1 MSLVHTDQQ
10 NAAIK
15 VVTSINDIARVGGAD
30 STVSGN
36 ATVTA
41 LIAAINA
48 LAPVAAAGPDANRQI
63 GIGLRMGVNAGLL
76 SETHGQT
83 TIAGLVSAVNANL
96 DVALQAAYSAGGLP
110 E

>member
-1 MSLVHTDQQ
+1 MATHTDQQ
-10 NAAIK
+10 NVAIK
-15 VVTSINDIARVGGAD
+15 VVTSINAIGKVGGAD

-41 LIAAINA
+41 LINAINN

-63 GIGLRMGVNAGLL
+63 GIGLRLGVNAGLL
-76 SETHGQT
+76 NETHSQT
-83 TIAGLVSAVNANL
+83 TIAGLVTAVNGNL
-96 DVALQAAYSAGGLP
+96 DNPLPASYSSGGLP